1 MIIHSYVRRNL
12 AEKEIIQ
19 PSYFNPESLIE
30 VFLLAGRS
38 FYWGTSPIYY
48 ILSFVLFRLVAIENQ
63 Q

>member
-1 MIIHSYVRRNL
+1 L